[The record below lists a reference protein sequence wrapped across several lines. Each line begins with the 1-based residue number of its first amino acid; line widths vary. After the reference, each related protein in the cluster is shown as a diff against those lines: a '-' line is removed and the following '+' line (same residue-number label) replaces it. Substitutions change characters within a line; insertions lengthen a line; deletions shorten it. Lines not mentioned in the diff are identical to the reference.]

1 MIPQTKPARET
12 FAPWTIAA
20 VVAVSGA
27 LLAGGLVWL
36 YHGLALVD
44 LMAPLLVAFIVL
56 LFWPM
61 VSDLRRGCFDP
72 LASRNVFAFLF
83 FLYGGS
89 LPLLTYLRGESVS
102 QVASTEAIVTA
113 FAVTVLS
120 TVFFL
125 LGYRSK
131 VAARVSG
138 SLPLVGPVSVRDLRV
153 VTLAVV
159 MAAVLWFGLFVYSV
173 GGLGSFLRAG
183 YADIYE
189 IEEGRE
195 YLGFSL
201 TLMPVC
207 VLLIFHLA
215 NRARSSVLWLVTA
228 LAVASSTAL
237 LLSGSRRRLLITII
251 LSVLIYCHY
260 AIRRIPTK
268 LLLGSALIGGLA
280 VSSLGL
286 LRSIPPEEL
295 ATRGTVEFIAE
306 QSPSQ
311 LFYTFLEIGE
321 PATDFETFP
330 FIVNEISKGM
340 SFRWGRTYFEA
351 PLILIPRL
359 LYPNR
364 SLTASQWYVGKFFPE
379 VAAQLGG
386 RPLFFLGEA
395 YLNFG
400 VLGPLALM
408 FLVGVGCR
416 VAYSFLQRSNFSP
429 ESALIYAAVL
439 AAIPSAIR
447 IDFATALKVSFA
459 STLPLVLFVV
469 WYSRA
474 RRTSFLGKRRWGHSA
489 GLKAGS

>member
-1 MIPQTKPARET
+1 MTDQTKSAGDT
-12 FAPWTIAA
+12 FSSWTIATA
-20 VVAVSGA
+20 VAISGA
-27 LLAGGLVWL
+27 LLSGGLVWI
-36 YHGLALVD
+36 YHRLGVVGL
-44 LMAPLLVAFIVL
+44 MGPLLLSFTAL
-56 LFWPM
+56 LAWPI

-72 LASRNVFAFLF
+72 LASRNVFAYLL

-102 QVASTEAIVTA
+102 EVASTAAIVTA

-131 VAARVSG
+131 VGVRVSN
-138 SLPLVGPVSVRDLRV
+138 SLPLIGPVSVRDLRV
-153 VTLAVV
+153 ITIAVV
-159 MAAVLWFGLFVYSV
+159 MAAMLWFGLFVYSV

-189 IEEGRE
+189 IEEGKE

-201 TLMPVC
+201 ALMPVC

-215 NRARSSVLWLVTA
+215 NRTRSSAAWLVTA
-228 LAVASSTAL
+228 LAVASSTVL
-237 LLSGSRRRLLITII
+237 LLSGSRRRLLITIV
-251 LSVLIYCHY
+251 LSVLVYCHY
-260 AIRRIPTK
+260 AIRRISTK
-268 LLLGSALIGGLA
+268 LLLSLAFVGALA

-295 ATRGTVEFIAE
+295 ATRRTVEFLAD
-306 QSPSQ
+306 QPPSQ

-330 FIVNEISKGM
+330 FIVNEISNGM
-340 SFRWGRTYFEA
+340 PFQWGRTYIEA
-351 PLILIPRL
+351 PLILIPRV

-364 SLTASQWYVGKFFPE
+364 PLTASQWYTSKFFPD

-400 VLGPLALM
+400 VLGPPALM

-416 VAYSFLQRSNFSP
+416 IVYTYLQRNRFSP
-429 ESALIYAAVL
+429 EAVLIYAAIL
-439 AAIPSAIR
+439 GCIPSAIR
-447 IDFATALKVSFA
+447 IDFATTIKVYLGSALPVI
-459 STLPLVLFVV
+459 LLVI
-469 WYSRA
+469 WYSRMNS
-474 RRTSFLGKRRWGHSA
+474 TSFSRKLSNA
-489 GLKAGS
+489 